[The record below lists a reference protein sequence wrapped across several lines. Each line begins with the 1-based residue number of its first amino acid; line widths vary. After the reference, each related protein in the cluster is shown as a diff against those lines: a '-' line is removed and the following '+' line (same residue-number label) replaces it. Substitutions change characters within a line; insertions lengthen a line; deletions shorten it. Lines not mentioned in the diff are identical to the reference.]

1 MADRIIM
8 ITWGANVAGREE
20 RGLEVFN
27 EAVGLYGRMQQEG
40 RIESFDVALLSP
52 NGGGI
57 DGFMALRGSAEQL
70 AAVKED
76 EDYLRVMTDASL
88 IVEDLCVCDGYS
100 NEGIAPM
107 MAIYQEAIGR
117 VPQMA

>member
-1 MADRIIM
+1 MADRIVL

-27 EAVGLYGRMQQEG
+27 EAVGLYGKMQQEG
-40 RIESFDVALLSP
+40 RIENFDVSLLTP

-57 DGFMALRGSAEQL
+57 DGFMCLRGSAEQL

-76 EDYLRVMTDASL
+76 EDYQRVMADASL
-88 IVEDLCVCDGYS
+88 IVKDLCVCDGYTNS
-100 NEGIAPM
+100 GIAP
-107 MAIYQEAIGR
+107 Q
-117 VPQMA
+117 